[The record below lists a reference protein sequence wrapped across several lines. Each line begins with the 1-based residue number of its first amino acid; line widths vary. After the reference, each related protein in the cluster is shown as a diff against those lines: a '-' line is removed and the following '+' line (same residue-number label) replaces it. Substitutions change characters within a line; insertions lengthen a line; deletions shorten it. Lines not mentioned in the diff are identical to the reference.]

1 MKKQYIFILLFVTH
15 LIMGQTPTG
24 NSAEVGITEGQLSVS
39 LSGAATYSIPISVP
53 PGINGAV
60 PQVGLVY
67 NSQGA
72 NGMAGYGWN
81 ISGVSAITRIPR
93 TKFHDGV
100 VAGVNIDANDRFALD
115 GQRLIL
121 KTGTAYGA
129 SGSTYETE
137 NFSNLK
143 ITFYKDIIQIGN
155 GLNFQFTDYFVLE
168 HPDGSIAQ
176 YGLAPDSRSITTW
189 SINYWEN
196 PQGVR
201 ISYTYNLSNNN
212 LTIKAIKYGTVGP
225 TTAINSIDFVYNTR
239 KRLEQSYVAGESV
252 YMNTILSEIKVIG
265 NGLGFR
271 NYILGQEETTLGYE
285 RLKSITEKSGDGTK
299 SFNPTVFSYEDTSD
313 TIPSVNWASLE
324 NLSGMS
330 TPNIKTVSGDF
341 FGDEKMDYLIYNIYM
356 VGEYWLASDIQ
367 MTTPNTALLHKV
379 GAFEDIFAF
388 RGLNQN
394 NKLERKQGWAVV
406 KKTDTNYTFSIIA
419 RKQGL
424 IENQYER
431 VVNFPIHTQYFSC
444 TNSNVSKIFSK
455 KIISGDF
462 NGDGLTDVIAIDT
475 DVKLSVSV
483 RGCSESVTLSSK
495 KVYFVDLKRDL
506 TTDFVTYSG
515 ELASIITSKTKVE
528 VADVNGDGKSDFMVF
543 ENGKVTT
550 YTLNGS
556 NQLVLLWNYLDT
568 NISIEYG
575 KTILLGDYNGDG
587 KTDFLIPT
595 GFNSAEWSKYSS
607 TGINFI
613 KEIQTYPG
621 LVYLENTS
629 DKNYDYIASEYDK
642 DGKTDI
648 IRTRSYFI
656 WAVRD
661 PYNGVPEK
669 ATSIQLW
676 CFKNREGKFT
686 EMNATSQITPPSYNI
701 TFPVRPIYL
710 PSSNGI
716 MIKDKPVNPT
726 LDIAFLSNNR
736 VYYFTCLKDNAK
748 EQLLRAVTTG
758 NGARESITYQSL
770 SNASK
775 DDMNRS
781 IYSPSTVIANYPQ
794 SDIELATA
802 WQVVTKLE
810 KQSASVYKKQLFSYA
825 GATTNL
831 EGLGFLGFR
840 ASMCT
845 NWFDDNST
853 EPSTS
858 QIISSISKFDP
869 NLRGANIEN
878 YTYLGF
884 VEPAT
889 TANATTVNIPRTS
902 KIIVNNTRTTTQ
914 TLQATN
920 SIRFLPGAT
929 ISPTGTNSFKAQI
942 TPDYDANGFAETN
955 TTPPSNLISKSLS
968 FYETSISP
976 TKVFTIKNTQSNNY
990 NILDNTGNET
1000 VNDYDDF
1007 SNPIESISKI
1017 RNAGV
1022 GEQITI
1028 TTIVYKTPL
1037 TTPYLIGRPD
1047 SKIQTVSTFGDTM
1060 TSKEVYGY
1068 GTGTESNLLKKIEKW
1083 GNNTNVI
1090 TEDNIYDAFGNITK
1104 KTITANGIT
1113 PRVTNYEYNPVLPYN
1128 GRFLTKSTD
1137 IEGLST
1143 VFNYN
1148 TSNGNLV
1155 SETNPYNLTTTYLF
1169 NDAWFKKTKTI
1180 DYLGKSNTYAYS
1192 RINSV
1197 NTLVTT
1203 TGDDGSYSEEVFDD
1217 LGRKITSGIRDISGN
1232 TSKVSYL
1239 YDIND
1244 RNFKVSEPYFGAGA
1258 TQWNETKYDQYGRT
1272 SQNISF
1278 TGKTVLVSYSELS
1291 TTVNDGSKTK
1301 KSVKNAIGN
1310 VVSMTDTP
1318 GGIINYIYFANG
1330 NLKTSNYGGVVTTI
1344 EQDGWGRKTK
1354 LTDPSAG
1361 EYRYTY
1367 NEFGETTS
1375 EITPNGT
1382 TTYTLNDVGKL
1393 IAKTI
1398 SGTNTNSSAVYNYN
1412 SSTKLL
1418 DSSIFTNTLEAGAVT
1433 TNTFSYDN
1441 YKRLVGIIE
1450 ATPYATFSKTI
1461 NIFDAFGRVETETSV
1476 ATVNG
1481 KTSSKTIKNT
1491 YKNSYAWQILDNVS
1505 QQVLWQTNTVNARG
1519 QLLTANMGNGT
1530 AITNGYDT
1538 YGFAAQIKHDK
1549 TGASPSNIMTL
1560 ITTFDEKKGNLNSRT
1575 NSMFGW
1581 SEDFTNSYDSL
1592 DRLTSYKN
1600 AQGVL
1605 ETQIYSEDGRIDVN
1619 TLGKYNYTNTAKKYQ
1634 NTSIT
1639 LTTDALT
1646 YYKNRGIVAL
1656 PSPTA
1661 TRALNITY
1669 NTFKSPVEIKEDGVD
1684 NLSFVYND
1692 NNDRSAMFYGSTNPD
1707 KNLRP
1712 NRKYYSA
1719 DGSMEIKATFAPGNA
1734 TNPSAVEFVTYIGG
1748 DGYSAPIVL
1757 KSDGTTQNYLYLHRD
1772 YQGSILVIT
1781 DANATVLE
1789 KRQFD
1794 AWGAIIQVQD
1804 GNNNVLKVLTI
1815 LDRGYTGHEHL
1826 QSVGLIHMN
1835 GRLYDPKLHRF
1846 LQPDNY
1852 VQDLFNT
1859 QNYNRYGYCWNNPFK
1874 YTDPDGEW
1882 IFLVPVIIGA
1892 MYGTYQGLAMGA
1904 AKGATGWSMVS
1915 YALGGAGIGAVAGLG
1930 AAAGGAAVGVYLS
1943 SVGITGGIIGGGIT
1957 GLAGGAIGG
1966 AINGFGMTGLGGGS
1980 FKQALSAALVQG
1992 LVGAAMGGFLGGA
2005 IGAGSVPKGSNIW
2018 NGRAPLP
2025 KVEAIT
2031 LKPAGL
2037 ARTGTAEMSVAKVTN
2052 TTQTSTVPTTQN
2064 NTATVINRE
2073 TGVVDVSKNADFR
2086 IKDWSGYPEGELKP
2100 AGALKILEGDAYITA
2115 RKLANSTNASLRNSN
2130 PDFFKGL
2137 EIHEIQPIKFNGSPT
2152 DFSNKLFLTPQ
2163 EHRAFNSFWMKQL
2176 QLNK

>member
-53 PGINGAV
+53 PGINGVV

-67 NSQGA
+67 NSQGG

-212 LTIKAIKYGTVGP
+212 LTIKAIKYGTVGT

-252 YMNTILSEIKVIG
+252 YMNTILSEIKVKG

-475 DVKLSVSV
+475 DVKLSVSG

-575 KTILLGDYNGDG
+575 KTILLGDYNGDC

-748 EQLLRAVTTG
+748 EQLIRAVTTG

-1113 PRVTNYEYNPVLPYN
+1113 PRVTNYEYNPALPYN

-1244 RNFKVSEPYFGAGA
+1244 RNIKVSEPYFGAGA

-1278 TGKTVLVSYSELS
+1278 TGKTVLVSYSGLS
-1291 TTVNDGSKTK
+1291 TTVNDGTKTK

-1367 NEFGETTS
+1367 NEFSETTS

-1398 SGTNTNSSAVYNYN
+1398 SGTNTNSSTVYNYN

-1450 ATPYATFSKTI
+1450 ATPYATFSKTV

-1476 ATVNG
+1476 ATANG

-1538 YGFAAQIKHDK
+1538 YGFPAQIKHDK

-1560 ITTFDEKKGNLNSRT
+1560 IITFDEKKGNLKSLT

-1600 AQGVL
+1600 AQGEV
-1605 ETQIYSEDGRIDVN
+1605 ETQTYSEDGRIDVN
-1619 TLGKYNYTNTAKKYQ
+1619 TLGKYNYANTAKKYQ

-1646 YYKNRGIVAL
+1646 YYKNRGVVTL

-1692 NNDRSAMFYGSTNPD
+1692 NNDRSTMFYGSTNPD
-1707 KNLRP
+1707 KSLRP

-1719 DGSMEIKATFAPGNA
+1719 DGSMEIKQNILTGAT
-1734 TNPSAVEFVTYIGG
+1734 EFFTYIGG

-1772 YQGSILVIT
+1772 YQGSILAIT
-1781 DANATVLE
+1781 DANASVLE
-1789 KRQFD
+1789 KRLFD
-1794 AWGAIIQVQD
+1794 AWGAILKVQNGAGVD
-1804 GNNNVLKVLTI
+1804 LNVLTV

-1826 QSVGLIHMN
+1826 QSVGLINMN
-1835 GRLYDPKLHRF
+1835 GRIYDPKLHRF

-1852 VQDLFNT
+1852 VQDPYNT
-1859 QNYNRYGYCWNNPFK
+1859 QNFNRYGYCWNNPLK
-1874 YTDPDGEW
+1874 YSDPNGEW
-1882 IFLVPVIIGA
+1882 IHLVIGA
-1892 MYGTYQGLAMGA
+1892 VVGGVFNWASNGFQFNAAGLGYLGTGALAGFTTALTGNPYFGAAIMGA
-1904 AKGATGWSMVS
+1904 GNSVTTQLATGGKIDVGQVIQGVGMSV
-1915 YALGGAGIGAVAGLG
+1915 AIAGVGAGIGNAIGPYMDKAVGSIITNSILKESLTQALTNSFGGFVIGAGVAGASGASFNDAISSGWSSAKMGFAMGATSGAIKGYIDVKAKTVASKDNATQTQTKPTTQENTAVAKYHPEN
-1930 AAAGGAAVGVYLS
+1930 GGAMGKPTTEMTTTGQVMDRYGDKTGSYASPVDTPFEMRSLPNSTDLS
-1943 SVGITGGIIGGGIT
+1943 IKIKFEVLKPFPVQKSFVAPAHYNPGGGIQYQ
-1957 GLAGGAIGG
+1957 LPVSPFYLEMH
-1966 AINGFGMTGLGGGS
+1966 GF
-1980 FKQALSAALVQG
+1980 
-1992 LVGAAMGGFLGGA
+1992 
-2005 IGAGSVPKGSNIW
+2005 
-2018 NGRAPLP
+2018 
-2025 KVEAIT
+2025 
-2031 LKPAGL
+2031 
-2037 ARTGTAEMSVAKVTN
+2037 
-2052 TTQTSTVPTTQN
+2052 
-2064 NTATVINRE
+2064 
-2073 TGVVDVSKNADFR
+2073 
-2086 IKDWSGYPEGELKP
+2086 
-2100 AGALKILEGDAYITA
+2100 
-2115 RKLANSTNASLRNSN
+2115 
-2130 PDFFKGL
+2130 
-2137 EIHEIQPIKFNGSPT
+2137 IKF
-2152 DFSNKLFLTPQ
+2152 
-2163 EHRAFNSFWMKQL
+2163 H
-2176 QLNK
+2176 